1 LFLLILVAMLVV
13 VLGTL
18 VPVFG
23 RWRKR
28 KMLERTGTPNLSFIK
43 KEESSDRN
51 KPAPRKAA

>member
-1 LFLLILVAMLVV
+1 LFLLILVAVLAV

-18 VPVFG
+18 VPFFG

-28 KMLERTGTPNLSFIK
+28 KMLERTGTPNLSFT

-51 KPAPRKAA
+51 NPAPRKAA